1 MDFGKAVNICKAGR
15 SIRRRGWNGKDQF
28 VFYVPEAKMFPN
40 TKLMMVYSD
49 NGLIT
54 FRDFLA
60 MKTVDGTI
68 VPWVA
73 SQSDLLADDWE
84 CYFKKAEKPKQ
95 NPLKNF
101 PSPVWY
107 SDDDMS
113 LKAVDWRI
121 KRRALLDGLCD
132 LPKRDESKI
141 IRGNLTLP
149 VMQKED
155 LIPASDLPEPEPW
168 KDFNPFPWFKDGY
181 LTPSSPITCSSNKDH
196 QLDAFSYGMTSPV
209 AKKPTR
215 EELQKKV
222 MDELVGKIADKNYE
236 LNSSES
242 SLAGKLL
249 GIVTQ
254 KKGIG
259 FPVPPDEAY
268 TSYNS
273 LIDWMN
279 VNVQAID

>member
-28 VFYVPEAKMFPN
+28 IYYVKPNNYAPTSKIAREAFE
-40 TKLMMVYSD
+40 
-49 NGLIT
+49 G
-54 FRDFLA
+54 RDVPYRAYLA
-60 MKTVDGTI
+60 IKTVQGDV

-84 CYFKKAEKPKQ
+84 CYFKKAVQPKTEF
-95 NPLKNF
+95 K
-101 PSPVWY
+101 
-107 SDDDMS
+107 
-113 LKAVDWRI
+113 
-121 KRRALLDGLCD
+121 
-132 LPKRDESKI
+132 
-141 IRGNLTLP
+141 
-149 VMQKED
+149 
-155 LIPASDLPEPEPW
+155 PEPW

-196 QLDAFSYGMTSPV
+196 QLDAFSYGLSLL
-209 AKKPTR
+209 AKPEPKPTR

-222 MDELVGKIADKNYE
+222 MDELVGKIADKGYV

>member
-15 SIRRRGWNGKDQF
+15 SIRRIGWNGKDQF

-40 TKLMMVYSD
+40 TKLMRVYSD

-54 FRDFLA
+54 YRDFLA

-84 CYFKKAEKPKQ
+84 CYFKKAEKPKLE
-95 NPLKNF
+95 P
-101 PSPVWY
+101 P
-107 SDDDMS
+107 
-113 LKAVDWRI
+113 
-121 KRRALLDGLCD
+121 
-132 LPKRDESKI
+132 
-141 IRGNLTLP
+141 
-149 VMQKED
+149 
-155 LIPASDLPEPEPW
+155 PEYHN
-168 KDFNPFPWFKDGY
+168 FNPFPWFKDGY

-215 EELQKKV
+215 EELQKKM

>member
-40 TKLMMVYSD
+40 TKLMRVYSD

-113 LKAVDWRI
+113 LKAVNWRI
-121 KRRALLDGLCD
+121 KRRVCD

-155 LIPASDLPEPEPW
+155 LISASDLPEPW

-196 QLDAFSYGMTSPV
+196 QLDAFSYCLSLLP
-209 AKKPTR
+209 KPKPKPTR

-222 MDELVGKIADKNYE
+222 MDELVGKIADKNYV
-236 LNSSES
+236 LNPSES

-249 GIVTQ
+249 SIVTQ
-254 KKGIG
+254 NKEIG

-268 TSYNS
+268 SSYDT
-273 LIDWMN
+273 LVDWMN